1 MITPTAIAAAIAAP
15 AADSV
20 QDAVAHYR
28 AESWRS
34 LGQVDDLLEQGE
46 LEASSQALWEA
57 AACGVKAAAARRG
70 LPYATSWDL
79 GQVINYLIDH
89 EDGSIDLNTNFFIA
103 HSFDRIDREWEI
115 PLLDSEVIYCR
126 EPVTAFLKMLE
137 AMD

>member
-1 MITPTAIAAAIAAP
+1 MITPTAIAAAIADFD
-15 AADSV
+15 ADAG

-34 LGQVDDLLEQGE
+34 LAQVDDLLAQGE

-70 LPYATSWDL
+70 LPYASSWDL
-79 GQVINYLIDH
+79 GQVINYLIDN

-115 PLLDSEVIYCR
+115 PLAESEVVYCR

-137 AMD
+137 GMD

>member
-15 AADSV
+15 AANSV

-28 AESWRS
+28 AASWRS
-34 LGQVDDLLEQGE
+34 LAQVDDLLEQGE

-70 LPYATSWDL
+70 LPYATGWDL

-89 EDGSIDLNTNFFIA
+89 EDGSIDLNTNFIIA
-103 HSFDRIDREWEI
+103 HSFNLIDREWKI

>member
-1 MITPTAIAAAIAAP
+1 MITPTAIAAAIADFD
-15 AADSV
+15 ADAG

-28 AESWRS
+28 AESWRA
-34 LGQVDDLLEQGE
+34 LAQVDDLLEQGE

-70 LPYATSWDL
+70 LPYASSWDL
-79 GQVINYLIDH
+79 GQVINYLIDN
-89 EDGSIDLNTNFFIA
+89 EDGSIDLNTNFLIA
-103 HSFDRIDREWEI
+103 HSFNQIDREWEI
-115 PLLDSEVIYCR
+115 PLAESEVVYCR

>member
-1 MITPTAIAAAIAAP
+1 MITPTAIAAAIADFD
-15 AADSV
+15 ADAG

-28 AESWRS
+28 AESWRA
-34 LGQVDDLLEQGE
+34 LAQVDDLLAQGE

-70 LPYATSWDL
+70 LPYASSWDL
-79 GQVINYLIDH
+79 GQVINYLIDN